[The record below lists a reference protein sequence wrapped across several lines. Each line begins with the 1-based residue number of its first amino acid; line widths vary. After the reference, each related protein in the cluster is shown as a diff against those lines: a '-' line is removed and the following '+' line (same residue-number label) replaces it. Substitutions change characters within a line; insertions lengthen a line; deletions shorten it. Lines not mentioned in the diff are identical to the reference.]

1 MIFLTCYEL
10 FNYHLLKLLKGK
22 MMVNINRKFIFRRTQ
37 TNTIKKILLFLISV
51 SLLTSCTKEFVLD
64 ASISPVEAGTV
75 IPSEGTYKE
84 GSIVTLNAY
93 PRGEYFFDSWSGDA
107 SGSSSSIDI
116 LVDGNKNIVAN
127 FSKTNFNVLLSVQ
140 GQGLINEQLIKS
152 GPVEGQNLGDIIELI
167 AIPEKGWS
175 FNRWEGTPLNTYN
188 DTLIIEINNDLVI
201 KAVFVQ
207 GEVFGN
213 KNKYLA
219 LGDSYTIGEA
229 VDVKQKWPV
238 QLLDKLSKVN
248 SEINELEIIAQTGW
262 TAQQLITATA
272 ESTLEPP
279 YGLISLLIGVNNQFQ
294 GQLAE
299 NFRPSFIELID
310 RAVILSGNIKER
322 VFVLS
327 IPDWGAT
334 PFANSL
340 QRSEITKQINEFNS
354 IIKYEAEQRNV
365 KFYNITDISRNALN
379 DLSLIANDNLHPSG
393 KMYAQWVSLIEK
405 DILSINFSPF
415 K

>member
-51 SLLTSCTKEFVLD
+51 SLLTSCSKEFVLD

-93 PRGEYFFDSWSGDA
+93 PVGEYFFDSWSGDA

>member
-1 MIFLTCYEL
+1 MK
-10 FNYHLLKLLKGK
+10 KL
-22 MMVNINRKFIFRRTQ
+22 
-37 TNTIKKILLFLISV
+37 LLFLSFIT
-51 SLLTSCTKEFVLD
+51 LLSSCTKEFVLD
-64 ASISPVEAGTV
+64 TSVSPVGAGTV
-75 IPSEGTYKE
+75 FPSEGTYKE

-93 PRGEYFFDSWSGDA
+93 PVGEYFFDSWSGDA

-175 FNRWEGTPLNTYN
+175 FNRWEGAPLNTN
-188 DTLIIEINNDLVI
+188 SDTLIIEINNDLVI
-201 KAVFVQ
+201 NAVFVQ

-219 LGDSYTIGEA
+219 LGDSYTIGES

-272 ESTLEPP
+272 ELTLEPP
-279 YGLISLLIGVNNQFQ
+279 YGLVSLLIGVNNQFQ

>member
-51 SLLTSCTKEFVLD
+51 SLLTSCSKEFVLD

>member
-51 SLLTSCTKEFVLD
+51 SLLTSCSKEFVLD

-175 FNRWEGTPLNTYN
+175 FNRWEGAPLNTN
-188 DTLIIEINNDLVI
+188 SDTLIIEINNDLVI

-272 ESTLEPP
+272 ELTLEPP
-279 YGLISLLIGVNNQFQ
+279 YGLVSLLIGVNNQFQ

>member
-1 MIFLTCYEL
+1 LP
-10 FNYHLLKLLKGK
+10 
-22 MMVNINRKFIFRRTQ
+22 
-37 TNTIKKILLFLISV
+37 
-51 SLLTSCTKEFVLD
+51 TSCTKEFVLD
-64 ASISPVEAGTV
+64 ASISPVESGTV

-93 PRGEYFFDSWSGDA
+93 PGSEYFFDSWSGDA

-175 FNRWEGTPLNTYN
+175 FNRWEGAPLNTN
-188 DTLIIEINNDLVI
+188 SDTLIIEINNDLVI
-201 KAVFVQ
+201 NAVFVQ

-219 LGDSYTIGEA
+219 LGDSYTIGES

-272 ESTLEPP
+272 ELTLEPP
-279 YGLISLLIGVNNQFQ
+279 YGLVSLLIGVNNQFQ

-310 RAVILSGNIKER
+310 RAIILSGNIKER

-340 QRSEITKQINEFNS
+340 QRSEITKQINEFNG